1 MGKLAT
7 TAGLALALFGAAAD
21 RPGTPDYAY
30 VAAPQYDSAAW
41 RSGRERFP
49 AGAAGMLVT
58 AQGERQVAAGFYASL
73 DPGISFHG
81 LRILFAG
88 KPTAAGPWQI
98 WETAVAGGA
107 PRQLTTA
114 DTDCIRPLYLPDRT
128 SV

>member
-49 AGAAGMLVT
+49 AGAAVMLVT
-58 AQGERQVAAGFYASL
+58 AQGQRKLAADFYAST
-73 DPGISFHG
+73 DPAIFFDGP
-81 LRILFAG
+81 RILFA
-88 KPTAAGPWQI
+88 AAPF
-98 WETAVAGGA
+98 
-107 PRQLTTA
+107 
-114 DTDCIRPLYLPDRT
+114 LPNALISSRNSQAST
-128 SV
+128 VQPGVSALG